1 MTVRAT
7 GGRDWREIPAGPFS
21 MGSDPAAEDAP
32 DPDEAPANRVACA
45 AFRIGRAPVT
55 NREYAVFVEA
65 AGHAAPSHWPRGAI
79 AAGREQHPV
88 TYVSWDD
95 AVAFCEWAGG
105 FLPTEAQWERA
116 ARGDDERVWPWGDE
130 PPSAEH
136 ATFEGGD
143 TAPVGSSPRGAGPF
157 GAQDQAGNVWEW
169 TTSALRAYP
178 YDALDGREDGSPWDP
193 RVVRG
198 GAFIH
203 GRGQI
208 RCSYRYGMLPGTVD
222 HYVGFRLAALPG
234 ARLALEAD
242 LVDVPAGEVLLGN
255 DPAPSGGPAPA
266 AEAPLHTVVVEAT
279 QLAATPVTNEEYRVF
294 IRETGHPAPPHWPG
308 GDMPEA
314 RARHPVTYVDW
325 FDATAYCRW
334 AGARL
339 PTESEWEKGARG
351 TDARLYP
358 WGADEPRVADV
369 VVNQPTLLARANVGA
384 WAKRGGTTPVG
395 SYPEGASP
403 YGLLDMAGNV
413 WEWVS
418 SAFEPYPYDAAD
430 GREDPETGAPRVLR
444 GGSYASPSLRLA
456 RCASRSRSAPGR
468 RSPHIGFR
476 IARDRAP
483 DQRSP

>member
-1 MTVRAT
+1 
-7 GGRDWREIPAGPFS
+7 
-21 MGSDPAAEDAP
+21 MGSDPAGEHAP
-32 DPDEAPANRVACA
+32 DPDEAPANRVACT
-45 AFRIGRAPVT
+45 AFRIGRTPVT
-55 NREYAVFVEA
+55 NAEYAVFVA
-65 AGHAAPSHWPRGAI
+65 ATDHAVPSHWARGAVPD
-79 AAGREQHPV
+79 GREQHPV

-95 AVAFCEWAGG
+95 AVAFCGWAGG

-130 PPSAEH
+130 PPGAEH
-136 ATFEGGD
+136 ATFDRGD
-143 TAPVGSSPRGAGPF
+143 TAPVGSSPRGTGPF
-157 GAQDQAGNVWEW
+157 GALDQAGNAWEW

-178 YDALDGREDGSPWDP
+178 YDALDGREDGSRWEL

-203 GRGQI
+203 GPGQI

-222 HYVGFRLAALPG
+222 HYVGFRLAAQPE
-234 ARLALEAD
+234 ARLGLAVD

-255 DPAPSGGPAPA
+255 HPRPSGGPAPV
-266 AEAPLHTVVVEAT
+266 AEAPLHTVVVEAA

-294 IRETGHPAPPHWPG
+294 IEETGHPAPPNWPG
-308 GDMPEA
+308 GAMPEA

-334 AGARL
+334 VGARL
-339 PTESEWEKGARG
+339 PTEAEWEKGARS

-358 WGADEPRVADV
+358 WGADEP
-369 VVNQPTLLARANVGA
+369 PTPRANVGA
-384 WAKRGGTTPVG
+384 GAKRGGTTPVG
-395 SYPEGASP
+395 SYPGGASP
-403 YGLLDMAGNV
+403 YGLLDMSGNV

-418 SAFEPYPYDAAD
+418 SSFEPYPYDAAD

-444 GGSYASPSLRLA
+444 GGSYASPDFRFA
-456 RCASRSRSAPGR
+456 RCAARSRSAPGR

-476 IARDRAP
+476 LARDHP
-483 DQRSP
+483 TDQRSRR